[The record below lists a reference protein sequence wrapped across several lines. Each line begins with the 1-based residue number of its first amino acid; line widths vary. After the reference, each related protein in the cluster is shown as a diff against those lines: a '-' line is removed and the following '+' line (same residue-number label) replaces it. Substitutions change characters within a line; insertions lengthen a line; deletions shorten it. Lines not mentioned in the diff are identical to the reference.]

1 MRKFFRFQPRNVAAL
16 MLLGGV
22 LLTPLA
28 SHGCDAKGASPKLDT
43 PAPVVQDI
51 PDSPSGSDFRAFVL
65 SQPM

>member
-43 PAPVVQDI
+43 PAKAVQAI
-51 PDSPSGSDFRAFVL
+51 PESPSGSGFRSFVL
-65 SQPM
+65 SEPM